1 MGTKLQLSSAARI
14 RKVTN
19 SVMVRL
25 TSLQT
30 PRQGMKME
38 ICLLDIMAHR
48 KVDLIHL
55 TLVEKNP
62 DFSQRQ
68 REMLILMAVMT

>member
-25 TSLQT
+25 TSSQT
-30 PRQGMKME
+30 PRQGMKMG